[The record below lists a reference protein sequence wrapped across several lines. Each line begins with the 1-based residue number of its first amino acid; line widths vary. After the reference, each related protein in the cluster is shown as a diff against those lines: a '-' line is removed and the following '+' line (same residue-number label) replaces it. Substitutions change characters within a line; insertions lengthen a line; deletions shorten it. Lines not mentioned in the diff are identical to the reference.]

1 MRSVL
6 LFIALL
12 TAPAALIGC
21 QSAYFGAMEKI
32 GIHKRDILVD
42 RVEDARDAQQEAKQ
56 EFASALDQFQSL
68 FGKPDSDL
76 QQQYDRLSTA
86 FQDSEDAAESV
97 RKRIRAVEDV
107 SEALFDEWEKELE
120 LYTSDRLKRDSAAK
134 LKQTRQQYQ
143 QLITAMRS
151 AEKRMAPVLDA
162 FRDQV
167 LYLKHNLNAR
177 AVNGLKGELKTVE
190 GDVARLIKDMENSI
204 AQSEAFVR
212 QLEAP

>member
-1 MRSVL
+1 MRTLLLAFTL
-6 LFIALL
+6 LFVPVALV
-12 TAPAALIGC
+12 GC
-21 QSAYFGAMEKI
+21 QTAYYGAMEKM

-42 RVEDARDAQQEAKQ
+42 RVEEARDAQQEAKQ

-76 QQQYDRLSTA
+76 QQQYDRLSAA
-86 FQDSEDAAESV
+86 FKDSEDAANAV
-97 RKRIRAVEDV
+97 RKRIQSVEDV
-107 SEALFDEWEKELE
+107 SEALFEEWEEELK

-143 QLITAMRS
+143 QLIGAMRA
-151 AEKRMAPVLDA
+151 AEKRMDPVLNV

-177 AVNGLKGELKTVE
+177 AINGLKGELKTVE
-190 GDVARLIKDMENSI
+190 GNVARLIKDMESSI
-204 AQSEAFVR
+204 VQSEAFIR